1 MIPEKV
7 RFTGLTVPTGRLLFK
22 HNKRKI
28 ASPYPGNWLRVEVDN
43 SPEDAG
49 AGERLDAWLEDN
61 ISGRWG
67 YYRTPYQNRSVIM
80 FEQDTDALLFK
91 LMDAETIWKDTTSNN

>member
-7 RFTGLTVPTGRLLFK
+7 RFTGLTVPTGKLLFK

-28 ASPYPGNWLRVEVDN
+28 ASPYPGTWVRVEVTDT
-43 SPEDAG
+43 PQDAG
-49 AGERLDAWLEDN
+49 ANERLDAWLEDN
-61 ISGRWG
+61 IQGRWG
-67 YYRTPYQNRSVIM
+67 CYKSHYSNSAVIM
-80 FEQDTDALLFK
+80 FEDDTDALLFK